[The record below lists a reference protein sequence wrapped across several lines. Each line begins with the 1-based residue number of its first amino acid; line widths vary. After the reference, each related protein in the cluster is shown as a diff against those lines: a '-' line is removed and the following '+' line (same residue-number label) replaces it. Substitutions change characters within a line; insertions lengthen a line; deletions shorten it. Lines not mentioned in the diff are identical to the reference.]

1 MVVVKVM
8 MMIMEKEESEKFPNK
23 KKNFFFVPF
32 LSFPLR
38 LVKRFVKDFSTSIH
52 PSINR
57 SLNKFPFSFGHNVVK
72 NCFPE
77 LAAKKK
83 RGEHQSPNNKQQ

>member
-8 MMIMEKEESEKFPNK
+8 MMMMEEGESEKFPNK

-38 LVKRFVKDFSTSIH
+38 LVKRFVKDFSTLYIH
-52 PSINR
+52 PSIIK
-57 SLNKFPFSFGHNVVK
+57 LISFFIWAQ
-72 NCFPE
+72 C
-77 LAAKKK
+77 
-83 RGEHQSPNNKQQ
+83 R

>member
-8 MMIMEKEESEKFPNK
+8 MMMMEKEESEKFPNK
-23 KKNFFFVPF
+23 KKFFFVPF

-52 PSINR
+52 PSID
-57 SLNKFPFSFGHNVVK
+57 H
-72 NCFPE
+72 
-77 LAAKKK
+77 
-83 RGEHQSPNNKQQ
+83 